1 MMRFVRI
8 RAARRKEVKENRRKD
23 EIEQKRERNTIIL

>member
-1 MMRFVRI
+1 MLFVRI
-8 RAARRKEVKENRRKD
+8 RAARRTEGKESRKKD